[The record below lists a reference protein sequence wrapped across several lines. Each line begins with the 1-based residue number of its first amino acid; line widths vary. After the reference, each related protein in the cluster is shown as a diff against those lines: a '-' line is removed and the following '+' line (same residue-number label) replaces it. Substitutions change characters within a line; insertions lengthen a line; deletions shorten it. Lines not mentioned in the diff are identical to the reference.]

1 MKINARGT
9 FINKSMSE
17 YEFNGRSGISRKAR
31 FLVDNEI
38 FETRFN
44 DDSSI
49 ALFNSLP
56 DSSCAADL
64 VFALTSPKE
73 KLSIKLIEFKV
84 AK

>member
-1 MKINARGT
+1 MKINTRGT
-9 FINKSMSE
+9 FINKSLSE

-44 DDSSI
+44 DDTSI

-56 DSSCAADL
+56 DSSTTCDF
-64 VFALTSPKE
+64 VFQITSPKE
-73 KLSIKLIEFKV
+73 KLSIKLIEFKIV
-84 AK
+84 K